1 MKASEAA
8 GILPMGLTRELG
20 VLASTLQYTDIP
32 APAVDTAKRGFIDC
46 VGVMFAGRNEPV
58 VRILRETFT
67 FPASDDSRILF
78 DQGRT
83 SSPEAALINATA
95 GHALDY
101 DDVAIDG
108 HPSVVLVPA
117 VLAEGERLGASGEDL
132 IAAYVAGYETWAELA
147 SRDADKHHGKG
158 WHPSAV
164 FGAVAAA
171 AAAARLASLDAECT
185 AHALAAAASMA
196 GGLTANFGSMM
207 KPLQVARASQSGV
220 IAARLA
226 AQGFTASP
234 DALEHRGGFLNAFS
248 PSGRVRAEGPVASWH
263 ILKSGLNIKR
273 YPVCYG
279 VHRSIDGVLS
289 LMSGRGI
296 SPENI
301 REIELS
307 IGRLQAGILRHSR
320 PQNALDAKFSAQ
332 FAASSAVLAGRVGLA
347 ELSDGFVRSAPVQQ
361 MLAKVTVRPIDDP
374 DPEEP
379 LFSRCDQV
387 RVTLADGT
395 VLTGDP
401 VRHALGHARN
411 PIGMEELRLKF
422 DDCVRNALP
431 APGRAAL
438 FERLGALENLPE
450 VAALYNI

>member
-1 MKASEAA
+1 
-8 GILPMGLTRELG
+8 
-20 VLASTLQYTDIP
+20 
-32 APAVDTAKRGFIDC
+32 
-46 VGVMFAGRNEPV
+46 
-58 VRILRETFT
+58 LRETFS
-67 FPASDDSRILF
+67 FPVSNESRILF
-78 DQGRT
+78 DKGQT
-83 SSPEAALINATA
+83 TSPEAALVNATA

-117 VLAEGERLGASGEDL
+117 VLAEGERLGASGKDL
-132 IAAYVAGYETWAELA
+132 IAAYVAGYETWGELA

-171 AAAARLASLDAECT
+171 AAAARLARLDAERT

-207 KPLQVARASQSGV
+207 KPLQVARAAQSGLM
-220 IAARLA
+220 AARLA
-226 AQGFTASP
+226 AKGFTASP

-248 PSGRVRAEGPVASWH
+248 PAGRVRTDGPVADWH

-289 LMSGRGI
+289 LMSGKGI
-296 SPENI
+296 RPENI
-301 REIELS
+301 KEIELS

-361 MLAKVTVRPIDDP
+361 MLAKVKVRPVDDP

-379 LFSRCDQV
+379 LFSRSDQV

-401 VRHALGHARN
+401 VRHALGHAHN
-411 PIGMEELRLKF
+411 PLGMDDLRAKF
-422 DDCVRNALP
+422 VDCVGSALP
-431 APGRAAL
+431 TPRRDAL
-438 FERLGALENLPE
+438 FERLAGLETLSS
-450 VAALYNI
+450 VVTLYT